1 MPGDLQKLAKA
12 VLARNQVGKRDT
24 SWDSR
29 ARHMSQSVK
38 VAGTAKTK
46 INQGDDP
53 GVPLSHSLGLGQ
65 WDSPQILGHHLG
77 HQLGQSP
84 DSATDAN
91 MPVGDMAQT
100 ECDPKPYASALAA
113 LCAKCPAHV
122 TEDRWHQAVADAT
135 AFATK
140 WGAQAHTLGWTT
152 HELLA
157 LHPVPEQ
164 PAPNYDRLARLD
176 DMGLLWLLRGRPV
189 VELTSMEAVIRCHSG
204 ATVKFYRPTEPVPPM
219 EITNRAPA
227 MDVGHADRHDHCRPR
242 LAAQVA
248 NAGKPQMQT

>member
-140 WGAQAHTLGWTT
+140 WGAQAQAFGWT
-152 HELLA
+152 
-157 LHPVPEQ
+157 VPELC
-164 PAPNYDRLARLD
+164 LAC
-176 DMGLLWLLRGRPV
+176 
-189 VELTSMEAVIRCHSG
+189 IRCRSDQRPIIRGWHASMRPDFSG
-204 ATVKFYRPTEPVPPM
+204 SCG
-219 EITNRAPA
+219 
-227 MDVGHADRHDHCRPR
+227 VGP
-242 LAAQVA
+242 
-248 NAGKPQMQT
+248 